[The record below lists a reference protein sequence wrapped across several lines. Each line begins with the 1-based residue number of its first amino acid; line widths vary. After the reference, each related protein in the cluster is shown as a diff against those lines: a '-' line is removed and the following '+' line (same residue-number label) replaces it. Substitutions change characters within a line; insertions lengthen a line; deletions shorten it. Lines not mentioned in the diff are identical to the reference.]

1 MEKEKKRRRRKKR
14 LCSIFLLLILLL
26 TASCSRNKNR
36 KDSELTLSSF
46 GDATENHHMQCVE
59 QAPDQTKG
67 MTRWVVAQQEKATGT
82 IQYIEFTD
90 ASEAKSFLDK
100 QRDYIEKATG
110 HTGAAG
116 LPIGR
121 CRRMASTIIWVT
133 MIISLSWRQ
142 LSWGMTRIT
151 CVLHWRR
158 CPRFRAI
165 SR

>member
-26 TASCSRNKNR
+26 TASCGRNKNR

-46 GDATENHHMQCVE
+46 GDATENHHMQCV
-59 QAPDQTKG
+59 APDQTKG

-90 ASEAKSFLDK
+90 ASEAKSFLDN
-100 QRDYIEKATG
+100 QRDYIENATG

-116 LPIGR
+116 
-121 CRRMASTIIWVT
+121 SSYWT
-133 MIISLSWRQ
+133 MSQDGFYYYMGYHDNKLVLATAQ
-142 LSWGMTRIT
+142 LGDDADN
-151 CVLHWRR
+151 V
-158 CPRFRAI
+158 RAALEEMPQI
-165 SR
+165 QGDF

>member
-26 TASCSRNKNR
+26 TASCGRNKNR

-59 QAPDQTKG
+59 QDPDQTKG

-90 ASEAKSFLDK
+90 ASEAKSFLDN

-116 LPIGR
+116 
-121 CRRMASTIIWVT
+121 SSYWT
-133 MIISLSWRQ
+133 MSQDGFYYYMGYHDNKFILATAQ
-142 LSWGMTRIT
+142 LGDDADN
-151 CVLHWRR
+151 V
-158 CPRFRAI
+158 RAALEEMPQI
-165 SR
+165 QGDF